1 MGLRIDISAV
11 SQAAWRH
18 AAGREASGSARSAG
32 EELLP
37 AGNEPEVRDWET
49 PLRAGFG
56 EGTVSIP
63 GTTLRAIN
71 RNLQDA
77 RRIVPSAEELRWETA
92 ARVREE
98 RERIEAEASQR
109 VAEAE
114 AAARQRAP
122 APQAGES
129 PVQAVRP
136 RPVKEE
142 VAPAPRRVRP
152 EPAPQAR
159 TFQDQA
165 EAVLHI
171 RNAQPSLTP
180 PPELVSEVTQT
191 PARLDVLA

>member
-1 MGLRIDISAV
+1 
-11 SQAAWRH
+11 
-18 AAGREASGSARSAG
+18 
-32 EELLP
+32 
-37 AGNEPEVRDWET
+37 
-49 PLRAGFG
+49 
-56 EGTVSIP
+56 
-63 GTTLRAIN
+63 
-71 RNLQDA
+71 
-77 RRIVPSAEELRWETA
+77 
-92 ARVREE
+92 
-98 RERIEAEASQR
+98 